1 MSKTTFDVIVIG
13 AGIAGISTALAV
25 KEQGLDVVLLEK
37 MPTIGGS
44 TVMSGGW
51 FAFTGTEEQ
60 QVEGIEDSI
69 ELFREDLLN
78 VGAHQNNP
86 NLVDAYLEH
95 QLDTYRWLK
104 NKGVNFGEVS
114 ISSGQSAARGHSTK
128 IREVVELLH
137 ADFSERGG
145 KTRLNARVTALSQD
159 PSGRVDGVV
168 IDGDENLYAR
178 CGVVI
183 ASGGF
188 SRSTELLKIFAP
200 EQLAALPYGGAGNT
214 GDGLKMGWKLGDRKS
229 VV

>member
-114 ISSGQSAARGHSTK
+114 ISSGQSAARGHST
-128 IREVVELLH
+128 
-137 ADFSERGG
+137 
-145 KTRLNARVTALSQD
+145 
-159 PSGRVDGVV
+159 
-168 IDGDENLYAR
+168 
-178 CGVVI
+178 
-183 ASGGF
+183 
-188 SRSTELLKIFAP
+188 
-200 EQLAALPYGGAGNT
+200 
-214 GDGLKMGWKLGDRKS
+214 DRKS